1 MARSGRKL
9 AKTKASAVMVGYEDL
24 FADIARV
31 IEDARLAAA
40 RSVNTVMTA
49 TYWLVG
55 RRIVE
60 QEQGGKA
67 RAGYGEALL
76 GRLSADLTARFG
88 RGFSVDRLEIMRLF
102 FQTYPDPGSEKSVT
116 LSRKSNS
123 ATLSRELGAAKVEPT
138 SAAIN
143 GSGWAR
149 ALVSTTASAT
159 APTSA
164 RGSRRA

>member
-1 MARSGRKL
+1 MI
-9 AKTKASAVMVGYEDL
+9 GYEDL
-24 FADIARV
+24 FADVVRV
-31 IEDARLAAA
+31 IEDARRAAA

-76 GRLSADLTARFG
+76 ERLSADLTARFG

-102 FQTYPDPGSEKSVT
+102 FQTYPDPGSEKSV
-116 LSRKSNS
+116 RC
-123 ATLSRELGAAKVEPT
+123 AV
-138 SAAIN
+138 
-143 GSGWAR
+143 WW
-149 ALVSTTASAT
+149 
-159 APTSA
+159 
-164 RGSRRA
+164 